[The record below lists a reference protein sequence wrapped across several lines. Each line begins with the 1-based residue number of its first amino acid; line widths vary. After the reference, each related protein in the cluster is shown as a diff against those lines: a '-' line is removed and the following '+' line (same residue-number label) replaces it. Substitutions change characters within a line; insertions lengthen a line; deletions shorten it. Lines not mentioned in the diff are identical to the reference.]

1 MRIDDLMQDGNYLP
15 ACLRDF
21 HAQKRIFKRIDEI
34 VQRRREKHAQD
45 WTIGDTG
52 LITWIDAHVY
62 VIDFFLWYMARRGYT
77 LQRSR
82 QRCEFI
88 DLESDL
94 ADFDRREAEAQR
106 ENFDKELNTSSTAVL
121 KRIRE

>member
-45 WTIGDTG
+45 WKIGDTG

-62 VIDFFLWYMARRGYT
+62 VIDFFLWYMARLYPATVPPALRVH
-77 LQRSR
+77 RSR
-82 QRCEFI
+82 VRPGG
-88 DLESDL
+88 LRS
-94 ADFDRREAEAQR
+94 ARG
-106 ENFDKELNTSSTAVL
+106 
-121 KRIRE
+121 